1 MNETSGQCALFDADE
16 PAAFD
21 SAAGD
26 DDSPFVIVCDHA
38 GRRLPRALGSLG
50 LSDVDLISHIAWDIG
65 IEGVARRLAK
75 SLRAF
80 LILQIYSRLVIDCNR
95 PLSAPDSIAR
105 SSAGIPIPGNQSLSP
120 EQVELRVAGVFRP
133 YHEQIEAELL
143 RRDRLG
149 LSTIVV
155 AMHSFTPV
163 FMGTPRP
170 WHTGVL
176 YNRDVRLA
184 TPVLQLLRSD
194 ATLVVGDNQP
204 YSVHDL
210 SDYSIVQYGEKR
222 GHPHVEVEIRQDLI
236 AEAAGQ
242 ESWAERLAC
251 TLLKASEP
259 FRR

>member
-16 PAAFD
+16 PAAFQ

-26 DDSPFVIVCDHA
+26 DDSPFVLVCDHA
-38 GRRLPRALGSLG
+38 GRRIPRALGSLG
-50 LSDVDLISHIAWDIG
+50 LSGADLESHIAWDLC

-80 LILQIYSRLVIDCNR
+80 LILQTYSRLVIDCNR

-105 SSAGIPIPGNQSLSP
+105 ISAGIPIPGNQSLSP
-120 EQVELRVAGVFRP
+120 EQVELRVTGVFRP

-143 RRDRLG
+143 RRERLG
-149 LSTIVV
+149 LPTIVV

-163 FMGTPRP
+163 FMGTPRT
-170 WHTGVL
+170 WHAGVL
-176 YNRDVRLA
+176 YNRDARLA

-194 ATLVVGDNQP
+194 DTLIVGDNQP
-204 YSVHDL
+204 YAVHDL
-210 SDYSIVQYGEKR
+210 SDYSILQYGEQR

-236 AEAAGQ
+236 AEAAAQ
-242 ESWAERLAC
+242 DRWAARLAS
-251 TLLKASEP
+251 TLLQASEP